1 MVDDAIG
8 MLAECLSSWRRG
20 PYPAS
25 TSFVSALNAANMDGS
40 EVRWISD
47 VNNILDLETAIGD
60 ELLTDRQREVLYR
73 YVVNGQGQRAI
84 AGVMGISQQSVSIDL
99 EIVLKIVHRN
109 MAKTLIKKDDF
120 DREIYRGGFK

>member
-84 AGVMGISQQSVSIDL
+84 AGVMGISQPSVSIDL

>member
-109 MAKTLIKKDDF
+109 MANSLVKKDDF

>member
-47 VNNILDLETAIGD
+47 VNNILDLETAIDD

-84 AGVMGISQQSVSIDL
+84 AGVMGISQPSVSIDL